1 MPDLCGIAAS
11 VAAAAL
17 LGPAV
22 GIFVRHVAGA
32 DTAVTGLLLL
42 PSPLGPLFG
51 DAQHCGAGV
60 PRRALCCSSQTTD
73 AIVRTAGSLGP
84 VTSLL
89 RVAGYTAEPPLA
101 AGALRTRD
109 G

>member
-1 MPDLCGIAAS
+1 MPALCGIAAS

-17 LGPAV
+17 LGLAV
-22 GIFVRHVAGA
+22 GILVRHFARA

-51 DAQHCGAGV
+51 DAQRCGGGV
-60 PRRALCCSSQTTD
+60 PRRARCCSSQTTD
-73 AIVRTAGSLGP
+73 ATVRTVGSLGP
-84 VTSLL
+84 RMSLL

>member
-1 MPDLCGIAAS
+1 MAAS
-11 VAAAAL
+11 VAAASL
-17 LGPAV
+17 LGLAV
-22 GIFVRHVAGA
+22 GIFVRHFAGA
-32 DTAVTGLLLL
+32 VTAVTGLLLL

-51 DAQHCGAGV
+51 DAQHWGAGV
-60 PRRALCCSSQTTD
+60 PRRVRCCSSQTSD
-73 AIVRTAGSLGP
+73 ATVRTAGSLAP
-84 VTSLL
+84 RLSLL